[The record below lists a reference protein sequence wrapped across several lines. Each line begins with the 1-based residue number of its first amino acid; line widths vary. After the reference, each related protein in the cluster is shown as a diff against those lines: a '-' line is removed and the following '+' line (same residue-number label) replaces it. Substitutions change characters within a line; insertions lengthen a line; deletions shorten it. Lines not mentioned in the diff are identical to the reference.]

1 MKCSKCIYLVIACF
15 GVIFAIR
22 GAAMSTRC
30 NFTISDNYDY
40 TKSSEENYR
49 CDDAPFVGK
58 YQDIRNRLDYT
69 FHRRYSVERQLLQD
83 ELIKSFLNTTV
94 YDRSHNVT
102 CEVPL
107 ENWIVF
113 TAGPMGAGKG
123 HTIQWLHKEK
133 LFPFNAFVNV
143 DPDAIRS
150 LLPEFSF
157 YIKHNI
163 SIAGSLTQKEVG
175 YISEILSYDAL
186 NLGKNVLVDG
196 SLRNTYWYLEYFKNL
211 REEFPIVK
219 ISIIEVAAQPNT
231 VLSRAA
237 KRSLVTG
244 RVVPAAVILDSIDK
258 IPV

>member
-1 MKCSKCIYLVIACF
+1 
-15 GVIFAIR
+15 
-22 GAAMSTRC
+22 MSISSFE
-30 NFTISDNYDY
+30 FTISDKYDY

-58 YQDIRNRLDYT
+58 YQNIRNRLDYT
-69 FHRRYSVERQLLQD
+69 YHHHYSVERQLLQD
-83 ELIKSFLNTTV
+83 NLIELFLKTIVHDHSRNLI
-94 YDRSHNVT
+94 

-123 HTIQWLHKEK
+123 HTVQWLYHQG
-133 LFPFNAFVNV
+133 LFPFDAFVNV

-150 LLPEFSF
+150 LLPEFSS

-186 NLGKNVLVDG
+186 KLGKNVLVDG
-196 SLRNTYWYLEYFKNL
+196 SLRNTFWYLEYFKNL
-211 REEFPIVK
+211 RAEFPIVK
-219 ISIIEVAAQPNT
+219 IAIIEVAAQPKT
-231 VLSRAA
+231 VLFRAA

-244 RVVPAAVILDSIDK
+244 RVVPEAVILDSIEK
-258 IPV
+258 IPVRTVYCIRITIE